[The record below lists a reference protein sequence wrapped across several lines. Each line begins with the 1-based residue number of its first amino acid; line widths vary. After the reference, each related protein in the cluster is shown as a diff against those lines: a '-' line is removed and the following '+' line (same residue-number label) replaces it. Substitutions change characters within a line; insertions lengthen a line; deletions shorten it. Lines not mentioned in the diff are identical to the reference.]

1 MAGELFLYAMTYH
14 LSTLHPP
21 IFHKYYINLQDNL
34 HNVTIMMLFCFD
46 KDVGGNKM
54 KDLLQKIEDS
64 YNEFSAG
71 QKRIANL
78 FREQQIVLAF
88 SSASEVGKKVE
99 VSESTVI
106 RWAQK
111 IGFKGFAEF
120 QDVLQKRL
128 AEQRIEQVEDDE
140 TTVYTSQSILKN
152 LLDADIKSISHL
164 KESLQEEQLL
174 QVVDLIGSANK
185 IYVTSNFFDFGLA
198 HSFTHWM
205 NRVLDK
211 TELLMQ
217 GDMQYYHQLSK
228 LTDNDVLIAF
238 AFPRYTR
245 NVMETLQTAREQGA
259 KVIVITDTKDAPV
272 APFAD
277 ELLLV
282 PISTNLSIDSY
293 TAVHALLTSIMRYI
307 YVKEHEKVKLNLE
320 RIDAMYERKGIFTQ
334 NDTTEQ
340 NDN

>member
-1 MAGELFLYAMTYH
+1 
-14 LSTLHPP
+14 
-21 IFHKYYINLQDNL
+21 
-34 HNVTIMMLFCFD
+34 
-46 KDVGGNKM
+46 M
-54 KDLLQKIEDS
+54 KDLLHKIENS
-64 YNEFSAG
+64 YKEFSAG
-71 QKRIANL
+71 QKRIADL
-78 FREQQIVLAF
+78 FKENQIVLAF
-88 SSASEVGKKVE
+88 SSASEVGKKVN

-111 IGFKGFAEF
+111 LGFKGYAEF
-120 QDVLQKRL
+120 QHVMQKSL
-128 AEQRIEQVEDDE
+128 AEQRIEQVEDND
-140 TTVYTSQSILKN
+140 TTVYTSQSIVKN
-152 LLDADIKSISHL
+152 LLDADIKSISQL

-174 QVVDLIGSANK
+174 QVVDLIGSAKK

-228 LTDNDVLIAF
+228 LTQDDVLIAF
-238 AFPRYTR
+238 AFPRYTK
-245 NVMETLQTAREQGA
+245 NVMETLQTAKEQGTT
-259 KVIVITDTKDAPV
+259 VIVITDKPEAPV

-293 TAVHALLTSIMRYI
+293 TAVHALLTSIMRFI
-307 YVKEHEKVKLNLE
+307 YVKEHEKVKQNLA

-334 NDTTEQ
+334 NETTERHDDY
-340 NDN
+340 NS